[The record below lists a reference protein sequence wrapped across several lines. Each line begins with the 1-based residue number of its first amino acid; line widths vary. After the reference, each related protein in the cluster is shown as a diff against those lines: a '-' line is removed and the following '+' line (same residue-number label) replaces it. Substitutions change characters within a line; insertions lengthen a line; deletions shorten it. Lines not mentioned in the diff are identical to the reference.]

1 MKFVRQS
8 IKDVV
13 LIQPEVFGDTRGYFV
28 ETFRQDL
35 FDQFIGQSTNFVQD
49 NESKSSRGVL
59 RGLHYQLPPY
69 AQAKLVRVIEGR
81 VLDVAVDIRRNSL
94 TFAQYVAVEL
104 SDENRCQLFIPH
116 GFAHGFVVLS
126 EQATFAYKVDNYYQ
140 PKYDRGIAFNDP
152 ELAINWQ
159 IAESELSLSTKDLA
173 QPPLADVR
181 EELFA

>member
-173 QPPLADVR
+173 QPTLADLR

>member
-8 IKDVV
+8 IKDIV

-49 NESKSSRGVL
+49 NESKSSKGVL

-173 QPPLADVR
+173 QPTLADLR